1 MKEYEKLAME
11 FIETIEPSDNWTPGP
26 MRSAFMYGF
35 IKCRDALLQDLLEN
49 HFVDGFIQ
57 KRIRE
62 FGEKEV

>member
-1 MKEYEKLAME
+1 MKEYEKLAKEYMNE
-11 FIETIEPSDNWTPGP
+11 QPIDMVPDDIMDAH
-26 MRSAFMYGF
+26 MCGF
-35 IKCRDALLQDLLEN
+35 LKCRDALLQELLEN